1 MEVTQIKDIV
11 NNALTETLGTAEL
24 LNEDLTNIIDVG
36 TNLYNAQAYY
46 KNAKSLVNQVGKMII
61 VNRIYTGRMPSV
73 LMDSWEFGSV
83 VEKIRTQLPKASVT
97 EDWQLEDGKSYDPHV
112 FYKPD
117 VSVKFFNSK
126 TTFEVDRSITDLQ
139 IKQSFQSADQM
150 NGFLSSLQTAVAN
163 ALTVATENLIMRTI
177 NNMVGETLANE
188 YKGDDN
194 HFDETKLST
203 KSGVRAINLLHEYND
218 KFTKTLAANKCIYD
232 PDFIRYAS
240 FRIGDTADL
249 LSGMSC
255 LYNVGGTEKFTPAS
269 KLHTVMLSMFAKSA
283 GVYIYDANGIPIW
296 PANVVNYTSKT
307 QYIFRI
313 NKGCCDI
320 NDNKSINSYIKEEER
335 PVPFS
340 NMVFIGDGET
350 DIPAMKMVKVNGG
363 HSIAVY
369 KPTKKDAKTKA
380 KELIKDNRVNMI
392 TQADYQENSMID
404 KYIKALINKIE
415 ADYTLRKLEK
425 KDN

>member
-36 TNLYNAQAYY
+36 TNLFNAQAYDKY
-46 KNAKSLVNQVGKMII
+46 AKSLVNQVGKMII

-283 GVYIYDANGIPIW
+283 GVYLYDANGQLKDEYLRL
-296 PANVVNYTSKT
+296 PAAET
-307 QYIFRI
+307 
-313 NKGCCDI
+313 
-320 NDNKSINSYIKEEER
+320 
-335 PVPFS
+335 VPFWQGS
-340 NMVFIGDGET
+340 GTAPTFETRSEINIKTTSGET
-350 DIPAMKMVKVNGG
+350 VDASGILCVMFDHEALGVTNYDRRTRTAYNPKGEFTNYF
-363 HSIAVY
+363 Y
-369 KPTKKDAKTKA
+369 KQDAGYFND
-380 KELIKDNRVNMI
+380 LD
-392 TQADYQENSMID
+392 ENFVVFFV
-404 KYIKALINKIE
+404 A
-415 ADYTLRKLEK
+415 
-425 KDN
+425 